1 MIKVL
6 FLVAV
11 SMLFSGCIAVYD
23 PYYPGP
29 PVYYY
34 HQHRGPYNRSPVHVT
49 PAPEVRY
56 LVPR

>member
-6 FLVAV
+6 CLVAV
-11 SMLFSGCIAVYD
+11 SMLSGCIVVCDD
-23 PYYPGP
+23 PYYSR